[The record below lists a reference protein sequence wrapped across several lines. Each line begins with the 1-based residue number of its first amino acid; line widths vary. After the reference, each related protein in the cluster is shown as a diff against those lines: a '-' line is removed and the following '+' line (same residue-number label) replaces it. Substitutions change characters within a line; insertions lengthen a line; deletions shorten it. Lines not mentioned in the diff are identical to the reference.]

1 MPAAVE
7 VWSLNHWS
15 AREVPQVIIILMILG
30 HTVPSRVS
38 RWLNQR
44 FRVLCFMSVRGGGCT
59 AISSTVTRI
68 GGSASQLGSV
78 GSISSL
84 ILVSLIRELAMGI

>member
-15 AREVPQVIIILMILG
+15 AREVSQVIIILMILG

-44 FRVLCFMSVRGGGCT
+44 FRVLCFMSVCGGGCT
-59 AISSTVTRI
+59 AISSTGTRI

-78 GSISSL
+78 G
-84 ILVSLIRELAMGI
+84 

>member
-1 MPAAVE
+1 
-7 VWSLNHWS
+7 
-15 AREVPQVIIILMILG
+15 
-30 HTVPSRVS
+30 
-38 RWLNQR
+38 
-44 FRVLCFMSVRGGGCT
+44 MSVRGGGCT